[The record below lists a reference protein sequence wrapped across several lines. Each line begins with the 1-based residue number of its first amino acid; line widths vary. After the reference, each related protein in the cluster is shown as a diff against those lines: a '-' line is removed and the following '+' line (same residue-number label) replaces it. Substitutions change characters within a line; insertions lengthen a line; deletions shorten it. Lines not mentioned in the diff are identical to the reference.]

1 MNKITLGV
9 VIALILGF
17 IGLVTWS
24 MSQNLRID
32 YDSYDWTRIIEAS
45 EDNGN
50 IGDHFRGNHEAL
62 VTVVE
67 WGDFSCSHCA
77 AIQSV
82 VNKMV
87 DEFGDRVVFIYRNFP
102 LSGYPNSIAAASIVE
117 AAGLQGHYDVAATAM
132 FANQSLWMSASEST
146 RMDIF
151 INSVILPNIPDIDL
165 DQLRTDMNSREIAR
179 KIDFDKNLGKRRN
192 ISGTPSFFING
203 EKVDGDVFGSEDSF
217 RAYLNQLL
225 KDLGVQ
231 TGTQTQE

>member
-17 IGLVTWS
+17 LGLVTWS
-24 MSQNLRID
+24 MSQNMRTD
-32 YDSYDWTRIIEAS
+32 YDSYDWAHVIAPN

-50 IGDHFRGNHEAL
+50 IGDHFRGNPDAL
-62 VTVVE
+62 IAVVE

-77 AIQSV
+77 AIQTV
-82 VNKMV
+82 VNRMV

-132 FANQSLWMSASEST
+132 FANQSLWISASEST

-151 INSVILPNIPDIDL
+151 INNVIVPNIPEINL

-179 KIDFDKNLGKRRN
+179 KIDFDKNLGKLRD
-192 ISGTPSFFING
+192 IKGTPSFFVNG
-203 EKVDGDVFGSEDSF
+203 EKIDGDVFGSEDSF

-225 KDLGVQ
+225 SDLGLP
-231 TGTQTQE
+231 TGGQNQ